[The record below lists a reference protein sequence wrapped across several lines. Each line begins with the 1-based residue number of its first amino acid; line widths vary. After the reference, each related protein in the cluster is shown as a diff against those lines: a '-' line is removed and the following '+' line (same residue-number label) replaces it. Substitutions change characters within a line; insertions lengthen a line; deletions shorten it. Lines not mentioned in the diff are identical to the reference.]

1 MRQSTSRQGRS
12 GSSATSGSEAHM
24 PPACSTR
31 GKRQN
36 FATGPSDL
44 MESGVDFVA
53 VDFPQANRLTVHI
66 LTAVAEHE
74 AQAISQRTKDALA
87 AAKARGK
94 KLGVIEATSP
104 QSASLG
110 LRRVPLSAP
119 RRPTS
124 VRLISLQP
132 FAS

>member
-1 MRQSTSRQGRS
+1 
-12 GSSATSGSEAHM
+12 
-24 PPACSTR
+24 
-31 GKRQN
+31 
-36 FATGPSDL
+36 

-132 FAS
+132 FASCR